1 MHVCDSDY
9 LRRYYDIYAVY
20 SAAFYFKMMLLLL
33 FLRYVTTVINGIL
46 FSVTYTVGLKV
57 AFF

>member
-9 LRRYYDIYAVY
+9 LCRYYDIYAVY

-33 FLRYVTTVINGIL
+33 FLRYVTTVINGI
-46 FSVTYTVGLKV
+46 VTYTVGLKV